1 MARAHR
7 LCVLSSSSPH
17 PLGFQV
23 PQVEQKET
31 MREVNG
37 EMGER
42 EWKKPDLGSNS
53 RPATCHMAIRRLAP
67 ALVKWG
73 MTWDDYKEGN

>member
-1 MARAHR
+1 MMAHIRLYLRWPVMLNWVLKGPSPNSLAYDVVRTHY
-7 LCVLSSSSPH
+7 LCVLSSSSPP

-37 EMGER
+37 EMQG
-42 EWKKPDLGSNS
+42 G
-53 RPATCHMAIRRLAP
+53 
-67 ALVKWG
+67 
-73 MTWDDYKEGN
+73 